1 MNPFSHKWEKNSRPP
16 PNERLFH
23 MSTHARK
30 TSRLIGRYSNVGGLE
45 GLDLPREGKR
55 AGGKIEIAHGHEV
68 DPSFSGEAEAAGKGE
83 ARITRQRRSRVA
95 INAQTDAL
103 EYEARRG
110 RVSAAAY
117 EAGRYVDRVL
127 EAASGRRSG
136 REFGEADRAGFSAFA
151 LQQALVARIDAAR
164 KAGALKEAM
173 AREIG
178 PELARIIVKVIGE
191 SLSFRMIARI
201 DAMAA
206 GKNREAV
213 STGKISEGKGRD
225 CERAARAV
233 AGKFRDGLEALAV
246 CWERRG
252 KPV

>member
-1 MNPFSHKWEKNSRPP
+1 
-16 PNERLFH
+16 

-30 TSRLIGRYSNVGGLE
+30 TSRLIGRYSSVGGLS

-68 DPSFSGEAEAAGKGE
+68 DPYFGGEAVAVGKGE
-83 ARITRQRRSRVA
+83 ARVLRQRRQRVA
-95 INAQTDAL
+95 INARTDTL

-110 RVSAAAY
+110 RISAAAHQ
-117 EAGRYVDRVL
+117 AGRYIDRLL
-127 EAASGRRSG
+127 EAASGKRTG
-136 REFGEADRAGFSAFA
+136 REFGEADRAGFSVYA

-164 KAGALKEAM
+164 AAGALKDAM

-178 PELARIIVKVIGE
+178 PEAARIVVKVIGE
-191 SLSFRMIARI
+191 GASFRMIARL

-206 GKNREAV
+206 GKAREGAP
-213 STGKISEGKGRD
+213 TGKGTGKGRD

-233 AGKFRDGLEALAV
+233 AGKFRDGLETLAMA
-246 CWERRG
+246 WERRG
-252 KPV
+252 RPV

>member
-1 MNPFSHKWEKNSRPP
+1 
-16 PNERLFH
+16 
-23 MSTHARK
+23 MSMHARK
-30 TSRLIGRYSNVGGLE
+30 TSRLVGRYSNVGGLS

-68 DPSFSGEAEAAGKGE
+68 DPYFAGEEE
-83 ARITRQRRSRVA
+83 SRQRRQRGA

-110 RVSAAAY
+110 RISAAAY
-117 EAGRYVDRVL
+117 EAGRYIDRVL
-127 EAASGRRSG
+127 EAASGHRTG

-164 KAGALKEAM
+164 KAGAVKDAM
-173 AREIG
+173 VKEIG
-178 PELARIIVKVIGE
+178 PESARIIVKVIGE

-206 GKNREAV
+206 GKNREAAP
-213 STGKISEGKGRD
+213 TGKGRD

-233 AGKFRDGLEALAV
+233 AGSFRDGLEALAAG
-246 CWERRG
+246 WERRG

>member
-1 MNPFSHKWEKNSRPP
+1 
-16 PNERLFH
+16 

-30 TSRLIGRYSNVGGLE
+30 TSRLIGRYSSVGGLS

-68 DPSFSGEAEAAGKGE
+68 DPSFGGASEAAGKNE
-83 ARITRQRRSRVA
+83 ARILRQRRQRVA

-110 RVSAAAY
+110 RISAAAY
-117 EAGRYVDRVL
+117 DAGRYVDRVL

-164 KAGALKEAM
+164 KAGAMKDAITK
-173 AREIG
+173 EIG

-225 CERAARAV
+225 CEREARAV
-233 AGKFRDGLEALAV
+233 AGKFRDGLEALAMA
-246 CWERRG
+246 WERRG